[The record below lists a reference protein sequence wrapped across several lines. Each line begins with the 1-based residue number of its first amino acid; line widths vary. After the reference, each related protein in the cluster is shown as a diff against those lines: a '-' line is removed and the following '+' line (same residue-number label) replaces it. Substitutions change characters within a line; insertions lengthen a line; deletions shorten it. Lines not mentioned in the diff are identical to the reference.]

1 MIRDPSDG
9 TVREAQQTEAAPPRD
24 PLFVQIEGQ
33 LRAGK
38 VKPERLSEQWVY
50 QRAWNDG
57 IDFALQQISRLEKGT
72 T

>member
-9 TVREAQQTEAAPPRD
+9 SVRQAHPETAPQRD
-24 PLFVQIEGQ
+24 PLFTQIEGL

-72 T
+72 P

>member
-9 TVREAQQTEAAPPRD
+9 SVRQVPESEAPPQRD
-24 PLFVQIEGQ
+24 PLFVQIEGI

-38 VKPERLSEQWVY
+38 VSPERLSEQWVY

-57 IDFALQQISRLEKGT
+57 IDFALAQINRLEK
-72 T
+72 